1 MLDLAGK
8 RVLVLGLGISGL
20 SAARFCA
27 QRGASVLAADE
38 RPAAARVRRRPA
50 SPIRWDGS
58 AVRSPRSSCVTVTGS
73 GGLALCAAAPAT
85 ADASHAPVTAAQSGS
100 LVVIPM
106 PDALDN

>member
-1 MLDLAGK
+1 M
-8 RVLVLGLGISGL
+8 
-20 SAARFCA
+20 
-27 QRGASVLAADE
+27 
-38 RPAAARVRRRPA
+38 
-50 SPIRWDGS
+50 
-58 AVRSPRSSCVTVTGS
+58 TVTGS